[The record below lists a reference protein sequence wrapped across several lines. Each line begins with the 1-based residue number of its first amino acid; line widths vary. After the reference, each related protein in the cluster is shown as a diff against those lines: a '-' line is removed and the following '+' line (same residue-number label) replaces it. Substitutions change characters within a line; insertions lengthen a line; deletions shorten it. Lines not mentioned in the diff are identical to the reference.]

1 MEYLISTI
9 TILRARCLYNMEDTS
24 SNTDFNA

>member
-1 MEYLISTI
+1 MEYLISI
-9 TILRARCLYNMEDTS
+9 TILHARCLYNIGDTS